1 MTMGLKVRALFD
13 DEDIKKK
20 AKKRKKESDAVL
32 EKIYDLLLEKKSG
45 KAIDSDIIKNKIKK
59 SK

>member
-32 EKIYDLLLEKKSG
+32 EKIYDLLLEKRSG
-45 KAIDSDIIKNKIKK
+45 KVSESDFLKNKIKK
-59 SK
+59 KK

>member
-32 EKIYDLLLEKKSG
+32 EKIYDLLLEKKDL
-45 KAIDSDIIKNKIKK
+45 KTTDSDFLKK
-59 SK
+59 KLKK

>member
-20 AKKRKKESDAVL
+20 AKKRKDESDAVL
-32 EKIYDLLLEKKSG
+32 EKIYDLLIEKKGEPKRS
-45 KAIDSDIIKNKIKK
+45 SEVLKK
-59 SK
+59 KTKKK